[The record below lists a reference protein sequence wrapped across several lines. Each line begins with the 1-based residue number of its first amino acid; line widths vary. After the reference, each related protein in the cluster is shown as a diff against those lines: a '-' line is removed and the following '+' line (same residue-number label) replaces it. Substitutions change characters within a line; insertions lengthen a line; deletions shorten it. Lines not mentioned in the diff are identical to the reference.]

1 MISLVWLLMQA
12 ASAGAAP
19 PFVPAVAPWTVV
31 DRTNPATGARS
42 VSAAAVAPG
51 GTGRLVVRCD
61 HAPIAVVSVQFIPRD
76 AYRGFG
82 VQPVSLQF
90 DGGTALIDNWELL
103 GAGAIEREEHAI
115 ATLTMGIAHARR
127 IHLHTVDRAGVPL
140 DLTLDGPTDDLPI
153 RRVVE
158 ACGQVLGQ
166 VPAPPGAAPTPPA
179 GPAK

>member
-1 MISLVWLLMQA
+1 MFSLVWLLMQA
-12 ASAGAAP
+12 APAVAAAP
-19 PFVPAVAPWTVV
+19 PAPAVAPWTAVERV
-31 DRTNPATGARS
+31 NPATGARA
-42 VSAAAVAPG
+42 VSAAVVAPDG
-51 GTGRLVVRCD
+51 AGRLVVRCD
-61 HAPIAVVSVQFIPRD
+61 HAPVAVVSVQFIPRE

-127 IHLHTVDRAGVPL
+127 IHLHTVDRTGAPL
-140 DLTLDGPTDDLPI
+140 DLTLDGPTADLPI

-166 VPAPPGAAPTPPA
+166 VPAAAPAA
-179 GPAK
+179 GPTK